1 MLVAAMR
8 LKQVKKQ
15 VDGHGGGERR
25 CQSLTGLVQRVRI
38 VTHEIRELPRVPDP
52 KSPRSEK
59 ISQLDIYP
67 LPRGSI
73 GERVV
78 PAENGSCKFGARF
91 IEPLRRYVEVAGRIK
106 RKKQHG
112 VLLFTSDIKESRS
125 PSPSLAHL

>member
-52 KSPRSEK
+52 KSTSARYIPAAAR
-59 ISQLDIYP
+59 QHWGT
-67 LPRGSI
+67 RGT
-73 GERVV
+73 
-78 PAENGSCKFGARF
+78 
-91 IEPLRRYVEVAGRIK
+91 GREWI
-106 RKKQHG
+106 
-112 VLLFTSDIKESRS
+112 L
-125 PSPSLAHL
+125 